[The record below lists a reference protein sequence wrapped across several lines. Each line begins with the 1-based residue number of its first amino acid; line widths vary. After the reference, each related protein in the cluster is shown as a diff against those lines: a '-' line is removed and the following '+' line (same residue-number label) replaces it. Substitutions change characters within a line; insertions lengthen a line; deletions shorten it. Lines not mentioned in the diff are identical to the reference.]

1 MDRPIE
7 EREIRKQTLRRI
19 AGWGLGLV
27 ALVALALVAR
37 AWVRPSLNASRVRSA
52 PVERG
57 RVEAAT
63 LTSGTVIPAM
73 EQVISCPFDTRV
85 EEVFEQPG
93 AALRPDQPLVQLD
106 DRDARLSV
114 EEIEEQI
121 ALKQNRRRQLQ
132 YDLERRLNRLTGE
145 QEIKQGRL
153 ALLQAKTEQHR
164 ALQEAGLTSAF
175 ELRQVEL
182 DESIARIEL
191 RQLAESV
198 EEERRS
204 TQTRIEGL
212 EIETRLLGKNLREQ
226 QDRLA
231 RATVRADRDGVLTW
245 ITPEEGA
252 ALRQGEVVARI
263 ADLSRFRIEASVS
276 DLHAN
281 RITIGMPVRVLVSDQ
296 TLSGRVSNI
305 PPAIDKGIMTLD
317 VELDEPDSAL
327 LRLNMRV
334 DVHVI
339 TQLRP
344 DVLRVAKGPFVNG
357 PGRQQVFVVR
367 GEEAVRT
374 AVRIGA
380 AGIDHYEI
388 LSGLAEGETVII
400 SNMTD
405 YLHLERIRIR

>member
-1 MDRPIE
+1 MDRLIE

-19 AGWGLGLV
+19 AGWGLALV
-27 ALVALALVAR
+27 ALIALALVAR
-37 AWVRPSLNASRVRSA
+37 AWVRPSLQASRLRTSV
-52 PVERG
+52 VDRG

-63 LTSGTVIPAM
+63 LTSGTVVPAM
-73 EQVISCPFDTRV
+73 EQVISCPFATRV
-85 EEVFEQPG
+85 REIFEQPG
-93 AALRPDQPLVQLD
+93 AALRSAQPLVQLD
-106 DRDARLSV
+106 DTDARLGV
-114 EEIEEQI
+114 EEIEDQI
-121 ALKQNRRRQLQ
+121 ALKQNRRRQLS
-132 YDLERRLNRLTGE
+132 DELERRLNRLSGE
-145 QEIKQGRL
+145 HEIKEGRL
-153 ALLQAKTEQHR
+153 ALLEAKTEQHR
-164 ALQEAGLTSAF
+164 ALREAGLTSDF

-191 RQLAESV
+191 RQLGESV

-204 TQTRIEGL
+204 TRTQIDGL
-212 EIETRLLGKNLREQ
+212 EIEIRLLRKNLREQ

-252 ALRQGEVVARI
+252 ALNQGEVVARI

-281 RITIGMPVRVLVSDQ
+281 RIAIGMPVRVVVSDH
-296 TLSGRVSNI
+296 TLTGRVSNI
-305 PPAIDKGIMTLD
+305 PPAIDKGIMTLH

-339 TQLRP
+339 TELRP

-367 GEEAVRT
+367 GEEAMRT
-374 AVRIGA
+374 DVRIGA

-388 LSGLAEGETVII
+388 LSGLAEGDTVII

>member
-19 AGWGLGLV
+19 AGWGLALV
-27 ALVALALVAR
+27 ALVALALAAR
-37 AWVRPSLNASRVRSA
+37 AWVRPSLKASRLRSA
-52 PVERG
+52 TVERG

-63 LTSGTVIPAM
+63 LTSGTVVPAM

-85 EEVFEQPG
+85 QEVLEQPG
-93 AALRPDQPLVQLD
+93 AALRPVQPLVQLD
-106 DRDARLSV
+106 DTDARLRV
-114 EEIEEQI
+114 EEIEDQI
-121 ALKQNRRRQLQ
+121 ALKQNRRRQLS
-132 YDLERRLNRLTGE
+132 YDLERRLNRLYGE
-145 QEIKQGRL
+145 QEIKEGRL
-153 ALLQAKTEQHR
+153 AFLEAKTEQHR
-164 ALQEAGLTSAF
+164 ALREAGLKSAF

-182 DESIARIEL
+182 DEKIARIEL

-204 TQTRIEGL
+204 TETQVEGL
-212 EIETRLLGKNLREQ
+212 EIETSLLRKNLREQ

-231 RATVRADRDGVLTW
+231 RATVRADRNGVLTW

-263 ADLSRFRIEASVS
+263 ADLSRFRVEASVS

-281 RITIGMPVRVLVSDQ
+281 RIAIGMPVRVVVNDQ
-296 TLSGRVSNI
+296 TLTGRVSNI
-305 PPAIDKGIMTLD
+305 PPAIDKGIMTLH
-317 VELDEPDSAL
+317 VELDAPDSAL

-339 TQLRP
+339 TELRP
-344 DVLRVAKGPFVNG
+344 DALRVAKGPFVNG

-388 LSGLAEGETVII
+388 LSGLAEGERVII